1 MTEDR
6 LSPAP
11 MTQGKLVAHAVLRVT
26 LASGHEV
33 NVEALHIESTY
44 AGFDGVPHDTINS
57 ELLASKVQRT
67 LNVWGQR
74 PVHLIRPEV
83 ARHPVHSAFST
94 HGEFLPDTTYH
105 VWLSEAGSACRE
117 LVVVWFGESQPEV
130 GIRDLIVKASRDVDW
145 SKHSQ
150 EYEP

>member
-1 MTEDR
+1 MTKDL

-11 MTQGKLVAHAVLRVT
+11 RTHGKMVAHAVFRVT

-57 ELLASKVQRT
+57 DLLASKAQRT
-67 LNVWGQR
+67 LKAWGQR
-74 PVHLIRPEV
+74 PVHVIRPEIT
-83 ARHPVHSAFST
+83 RHPVHSAFCT
-94 HGEFLPDTTYH
+94 RGDFLPDTTYH
-105 VWLSEAGSACRE
+105 AWLSEAGSACRE
-117 LVVVWFGESQPEV
+117 LVVVWFGESQP
-130 GIRDLIVKASRDVDW
+130 DLSLRDVVLNAVRNVDW
-145 SKHSQ
+145 DKHSQ